1 MPIISVIIP
10 VYNVEQYL
18 NQCIDSVLNQGVED
32 IEIIL
37 VNDGSTDNSGNIC
50 DEYAKKDSRIIVIR
64 KENGGLSDAR
74 NYGINKAK
82 GKYILFL
89 DSDDF
94 WMENS
99 LKEIYEISKE
109 ENDIVFLT
117 ATKLFEKSNKIQA
130 SFESLEKDKIK
141 GKSKEDV
148 FDYLAKSDKFPVS
161 ACTKLIKRDLIKN
174 NNLFFEKGLLS
185 EDIDW
190 STRLLLKSEK
200 FDVCDVDFYVY
211 RKQRDN
217 SITDSIKLKNV
228 SDLFYI
234 IKKWYIK
241 CNNNELNTKLVNNL
255 LALYSYEYTILMGH
269 LYTIEK
275 QERKQLIKEIKTI
288 KDILKYSKS
297 KKIKLIKNLS
307 KIIGFNNTCR
317 LLNLYIRSKG

>member
-1 MPIISVIIP
+1 MLLLI
-10 VYNVEQYL
+10 
-18 NQCIDSVLNQGVED
+18 
-32 IEIIL
+32 
-37 VNDGSTDNSGNIC
+37 
-50 DEYAKKDSRIIVIR
+50 
-64 KENGGLSDAR
+64 DAR

-117 ATKLFEKSNKIQA
+117 ATKLFEKSNKIQG

-148 FDYLAKSDKFPVS
+148 FDYLAKCDKFPVS
-161 ACTKLIKRDLIKN
+161 ACTKLIKQDLIIN
-174 NNLFFEKGLLS
+174 NNLFFEKNLLS

-200 FDVCDVDFYVY
+200 FDVCDVNFYVY

-217 SITDSIKLKNV
+217 SITDSITFKNV
-228 SDLFYI
+228 LDLFYI
-234 IKKWYIK
+234 IKKWYEK
-241 CNNNELNTKLVNNL
+241 CNNNEIDTKLVNSI

-269 LYTIEK
+269 LYTIKKE
-275 QERKQLIKEIKTI
+275 ERKQIIKEIKTI
-288 KDILKYSKS
+288 KNILKYSKS
-297 KKIKLIKNLS
+297 KKTKLIKNLVN
-307 KIIGFNNTCR
+307 IIGFNNTCR